1 MKAPNT
7 PRTGVLTKQ
16 EIAIYVRLGVQSRT
30 LPALIA
36 RFNEIDATATA
47 IGPIPE
53 LLARGLKRAKFEL
66 LMLIAAQ
73 PAKTPRE
80 FEERCCALATM
91 DADDNDF
98 DMLKIMAAA
107 SIEVDVARLRGVPA
121 TSDHCTDG
129 FSS

>member
-47 IGPIPE
+47 IGPVPE
-53 LLARGLKRAKFEL
+53 LLARDLKRAKFEL

-80 FEERCCALATM
+80 FEEKCCV
-91 DADDNDF
+91 F
-98 DMLKIMAAA
+98 
-107 SIEVDVARLRGVPA
+107 P
-121 TSDHCTDG
+121 
-129 FSS
+129 